1 MTANTRNPN
10 GFGFVDVVG
19 KGWEGHLNLF
29 WKEQVLAL
37 VPPPIATEIR
47 ATLNAYRL
55 EQLAPASG
63 NEADLRPTLAYGV
76 RGNRY
81 LVKTTRGEI
90 HNPPYDDQQIIELV
104 DRAAPAPKADCSLL
118 VSLVSRLSN
127 ELKTISS
134 LGEPCSEKTGALIQE
149 AESTL
154 EAFKGAPA
162 RVETN
167 AATH

>member
-10 GFGFVDVVG
+10 GFGFVDIVG

-29 WKEQVLAL
+29 WKDQVLAM
-37 VPPPIATEIR
+37 VPPPTATEIR
-47 ATLNAYRL
+47 ATLKAYRL
-55 EQLAPASG
+55 EQLEPASG

-104 DRAAPAPKADCSLL
+104 DRVAPVPANDCTVL
-118 VSLVSRLSN
+118 VSLLSRLTN
-127 ELKTISS
+127 ELKAINS
-134 LGEPCSEKTGALIQE
+134 LGEQYSEKVGELIRE
-149 AESTL
+149 ADATL
-154 EAFKGAPA
+154 EALSGAHRKG
-162 RVETN
+162 
-167 AATH
+167 

>member
-1 MTANTRNPN
+1 MYSKERQLTANTRNPN

-29 WKEQVLAL
+29 WKDQVLAL

-47 ATLNAYRL
+47 STLTAFKL
-55 EQLAPASG
+55 EQLG
-63 NEADLRPTLAYGV
+63 TENGDGGDLRPTLAYGV

-118 VSLVSRLSN
+118 VSLVGRLTN
-127 ELKTISS
+127 ELKAISS
-134 LGEPCSEKTGALIQE
+134 LGEPCSEKAGALIQE

-154 EAFKGAPA
+154 AAFRGAP
-162 RVETN
+162 REG
-167 AATH
+167 